1 MSDEINVRKYLME
14 DCKEIIE
21 LFKNTVHLIN
31 ARDYNKEQL
40 NSWAPEE
47 IDYMAWNKSLLEH
60 YSIIAEKSS
69 IIVGFGDIND
79 SGYLDRLYV
88 HKDHQGKGIATK
100 IAEELENHVLG
111 NGIQKIV
118 THASITAKTFFEK
131 RGYEAIKEQAVECRG
146 RILTNFVME
155 KNFGK

>member
-118 THASITAKTFFEK
+118 THASITAKSFFEK
-131 RGYEAIKEQAVECRG
+131 RGYEAIKEQAVECR
-146 RILTNFVME
+146 
-155 KNFGK
+155 